1 LNTLSQTKFAIYT
14 PKRDEEHPCPLFMEF
29 PLRDFLVPPKQKY
42 VIIAF
47 HASIAGSAHP
57 QLLAEPFFPLRDFGV
72 LKKDSA

>member
-1 LNTLSQTKFAIYT
+1 
-14 PKRDEEHPCPLFMEF
+14 MEF

-42 VIIAF
+42 IIIAF

-57 QLLAEPFFPLRDFGV
+57 QLLAEPFFHLRDFGV